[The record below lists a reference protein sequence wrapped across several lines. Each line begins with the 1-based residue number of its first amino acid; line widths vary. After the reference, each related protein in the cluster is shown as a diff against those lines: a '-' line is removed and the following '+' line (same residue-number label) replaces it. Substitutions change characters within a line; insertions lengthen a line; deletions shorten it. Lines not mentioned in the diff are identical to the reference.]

1 MENFSILQ
9 IKKLTEEN
17 VIGDIMTEDENDELF
32 IEWSSEQ
39 LRKRSQELQLLDGN
53 GKYIVSDLENR
64 LSNENIN
71 RNRSVIENS
80 EKYILEVDNDASGAS
95 TTSDS
100 QVIKYL
106 IYSLNNKLIPKVSR
120 YFIIKTYRLQCVRV
134 L

>member
-1 MENFSILQ
+1 MEKFSILQ

-17 VIGDIMTEDENDELF
+17 VNSDVMTEDENDELF

-53 GKYIVSDLENR
+53 GKYIVSELENR

-71 RNRSVIENS
+71 RNRLVIENN
-80 EKYILEVDNDASGAS
+80 EKHISEVDNASGAS

-100 QVIKYL
+100 QVIKYIIL
-106 IYSLNNKLIPKVSR
+106 IEYIN
-120 YFIIKTYRLQCVRV
+120 
-134 L
+134 